1 MTDFFS
7 LCAPSFVYL
16 LVSAIIITIGFF
28 NGISV
33 ATLIVKSLFVL
44 VWAWILN
51 YICNKGFVGVS
62 WGLVVLPYLMILL
75 NFLIVLETASYSKM
89 FGAEQV

>member
-1 MTDFFS
+1 MADILS
-7 LCAPSFVYL
+7 LCAPAIVYL

-33 ATLIVKSLFVL
+33 ATLIVKTLFVL
-44 VWAWILN
+44 IWAWILN
-51 YICNKGFVGVS
+51 YICNKGYVGVS
-62 WGLVVLPYLMILL
+62 WGLILLPYLMIFL

-89 FGAEQV
+89 FGAQ